1 MKPCSVRPEL
11 APYVLVST
19 HLALVNSKG
28 VIAENYFL
36 KTPFLFLQWLLG
48 GKRNRLSEGNGIN
61 SFTGATFFWDR
72 GMVYGGMGGLKEL
85 GAKTRK
91 LLKRCLPWS

>member
-1 MKPCSVRPEL
+1 MKACSVRLEL

-36 KTPFLFLQWLLG
+36 KTLFLSLQWLLG
-48 GKRNRLSEGNGIN
+48 GKRNRLAKANGIN
-61 SFTGATFFWDR
+61 SHSHELLFFGD
-72 GMVYGGMGGLKEL
+72 GEIGSGV
-85 GAKTRK
+85 
-91 LLKRCLPWS
+91 